1 MDFSIKGTRTDTQPV
16 VSGSGRG
23 AVVVY
28 PGEATR
34 PGGHEIMTQ
43 CALARR
49 LAGIKEYEYA
59 GEYDRSLRYDGPLYF
74 VPGDTLVDFRLAR
87 SLGIHGESDLF
98 GGVVPFPFIATKTI
112 THALP
117 AANSPAPAGW
127 SADFA
132 RAVQRAVLA
141 GYSAYSRD
149 DVLNAGLRLFKN
161 GAVRLKKASGIG
173 GSGQTVVED
182 EAELEAYVRAL
193 DAQELLRDGV
203 VVEQNLTNVVT
214 HSVGQVRVGNLKA
227 TYYGT
232 QRLTVNNHG
241 DEVYGGSR
249 LVVMRGDFD
258 ALLRIELAS
267 DTRIAVEQA
276 GTYHAAAIASFPGM
290 FASRCNYDI
299 AQGFGNDGQW
309 HSGVLEQSW
318 RIGGASGAEIAA
330 LEAFRADP
338 SLEVVCAS
346 TTEVYGA
353 NPVVPQDAVIVYQG
367 DDERTGRLTK
377 YSRLEPYA
385 NS

>member
-1 MDFSIKGTRTDTQPV
+1 
-16 VSGSGRG
+16 
-23 AVVVY
+23 
-28 PGEATR
+28 
-34 PGGHEIMTQ
+34 
-43 CALARR
+43 
-49 LAGIKEYEYA
+49 
-59 GEYDRSLRYDGPLYF
+59 LYF